1 MMQCQVGQSPIYI
14 VDGKLGKGGFG
25 QVYIG
30 KRSPPT
36 TDKDGPDANLV
47 CTDYSHALCF
57 QCIQLYRYI
66 KC

>member
-1 MMQCQVGQSPIYI
+1 MQCQVGQSPVYT

-36 TDKDGPDANLV
+36 TCKDGPNANLV
-47 CTDYSHALCF
+47 SNTHVRTVIHIAL
-57 QCIQLYRYI
+57 
-66 KC
+66 